1 VGLIIAAVAVLAAG
15 LLLLFIIQSGDD
27 DDASAGSPRPAS
39 GSSGGAAPARD
50 RPSLDGSDAPQVATT
65 VRTGRRAA
73 GSDAPGY
80 TETVVNGVRV
90 RDHRKNRSEPID
102 ISPDKR
108 PPNARKIQPSLT
120 TDISNK
126 ILPIVRECGSS
137 VPPEARGVKPRVEGE
152 VVIAIRNKQVLITRA
167 TVQLADV
174 VGASLEPTKQCI
186 EQKAAGLTVPAG
198 DEADLED
205 YTITF
210 SYGLF

>member
-1 VGLIIAAVAVLAAG
+1 M
-15 LLLLFIIQSGDD
+15 
-27 DDASAGSPRPAS
+27 
-39 GSSGGAAPARD
+39 APAGTGR
-50 RPSLDGSDAPQVATT
+50 RRWSGA
-65 VRTGRRAA
+65 TGRRAA
-73 GSDAPGY
+73 GSDAPSY

-108 PPNARKIQPSLT
+108 PPNARKIQSSLT

-152 VVIAIRNKQVLITRA
+152 VVIAIRNKQVVITRA

-186 EQKAAGLTVPAG
+186 EQKTAGLTVPAG

-205 YTITF
+205 YTMTF